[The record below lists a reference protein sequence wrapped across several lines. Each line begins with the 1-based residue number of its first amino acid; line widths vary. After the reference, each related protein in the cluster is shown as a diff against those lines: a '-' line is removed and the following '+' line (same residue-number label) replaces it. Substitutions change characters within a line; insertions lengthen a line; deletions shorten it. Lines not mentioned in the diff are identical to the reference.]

1 MVIKTSLK
9 ILLVGVLLYGGWY
22 VYSFIH
28 AWAGIGIIAATF
40 IGLTAYVENQVKKN
54 LPKD

>member
-1 MVIKTSLK
+1 MVIKTASK
-9 ILLVGVLLYGGWY
+9 ILLVGILLYGGWY

-28 AWAGIGIIAATF
+28 AWAGIGIIAAVF
-40 IGLTAYVENQVKKN
+40 IGLAAYVEKEVKKN

>member
-1 MVIKTSLK
+1 MVIKTASK
-9 ILLVGVLLYGGWY
+9 ILLVGILLYGGWY

-28 AWAGIGIIAATF
+28 AWAGIGMIAATF
-40 IGLTAYVENQVKKN
+40 IGLAAYVEKEVKKN

>member
-1 MVIKTSLK
+1 MVVKTSLK
-9 ILLVGVLLYGGWY
+9 ILLVGILLYGGWY

-40 IGLTAYVENQVKKN
+40 IGLAAYVEKKVKEADEK
-54 LPKD
+54 K

>member
-1 MVIKTSLK
+1 MVVKPSLK
-9 ILLVGVLLYGGWY
+9 ILLVGILLYGGWY

-40 IGLTAYVENQVKKN
+40 IGLAAYVEKKVKEADK
-54 LPKD
+54 K